1 MRPFAPGPRQSPT
14 RPELSS
20 YIIRRPKTCLLTSFT
35 TTQSLTEKQTMAG
48 FLSYAACQT
57 ACNAAAV
64 ACYSA
69 AGLTF
74 GTVTGGVGAPAAA
87 VACGNA
93 QGICMASCVGA
104 SVVADVVTYTNP
116 IGWII
121 AAGTAIAGG
130 ITLLRKK

>member
-14 RPELSS
+14 RPELS
-20 YIIRRPKTCLLTSFT
+20 YIIRRPKTCLTSFT

-93 QGICMASCVGA
+93 QGICMASCAGA